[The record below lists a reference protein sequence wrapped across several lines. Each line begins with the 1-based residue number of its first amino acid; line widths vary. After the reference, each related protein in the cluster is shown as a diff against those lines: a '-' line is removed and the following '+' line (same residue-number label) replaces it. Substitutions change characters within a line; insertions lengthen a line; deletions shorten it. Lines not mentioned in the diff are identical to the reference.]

1 MNCGLAQRLA
11 AADIRQRAAAQ
22 KLMQE
27 HEMGELFKVI
37 AFGRG
42 LPDGFDPV
50 GFTHGDR
57 SHRL

>member
-1 MNCGLAQRLA
+1 MQAASAGQRN
-11 AADIRQRAAAQ
+11 RAE
-22 KLMQE
+22 KLILE

-42 LPDGFDPV
+42 LKEPLLGFV
-50 GFTHGDR
+50 RGDR